1 MTTVGVIGA
10 GVMGL
15 GIAVSAQR
23 HLNHASVCDIDPER
37 IALAQARGLNV
48 AGSPAAIA
56 LACDTLF
63 IVVVNAEQIETV
75 LASDNGL
82 LAAIGQKHTIFI
94 CSTIAPLEMAGFGKR
109 VIATGASF
117 VDAPISGGPARAE
130 QGTMS
135 MMLAGDA
142 AVLDRHQVLLAAIS
156 GRRFVIAP
164 TPGEA
169 TKAKLVNNLLA
180 GIHLAAAA
188 EAFTLAERLGL
199 DRDTML
205 DLIGASSGQ
214 SWMLQDRT
222 PRAFSD
228 DLAPRAAA
236 HVITKDLTLAN
247 AAAASVGMP
256 LAFGE
261 LARARMQAT
270 CDAGLRDLDD
280 AAVFRFTR
288 QRYLPE

>member
-1 MTTVGVIGA
+1 
-10 GVMGL
+10 MGL
-15 GIAVSAQR
+15 GIALSTQRYLSA
-23 HLNHASVCDIDPER
+23 ASVCDIDPAR
-37 IALAQARGLNV
+37 VQLAQQRGLSIRS
-48 AGSPAAIA
+48 SPAAIA
-56 LACDTLF
+56 ASCSIVF
-63 IVVVNAEQIETV
+63 IVVVNAEQIDAV
-75 LASDNGL
+75 LAGNDGL
-82 LAAIGQKHTIFI
+82 LAALGRQHTVLI
-94 CSTIAPLEMAGFGKR
+94 CSTIAPQDMAGFAAR
-109 VIATGASF
+109 IVATGARF
-117 VDAPISGGPARAE
+117 IDAPISGGPARAE

-142 AVLDRHQVLLAAIS
+142 ATIAQHQALLAAIS
-156 GRRFVIAP
+156 ARRFVIGT

-180 GIHLAAAA
+180 GVHLAAAA
-188 EAFTLAERLGL
+188 EAFALAERLGL
-199 DRDTML
+199 DRDMML
-205 DLIGASSGQ
+205 ELIGASSGQ

-247 AAAASVGMP
+247 AAAASVGMQ
-256 LAFGE
+256 LSFGE

-270 CDAGLRDLDD
+270 CDSGLRDLDD

-288 QRYLPE
+288 QR